1 MTKDPLIPMPAF
13 GPFSRHRD
21 PFGGGRP
28 SLLQAL
34 QDVTSTPTSQPFNL
48 STSVMYVNHKAKTWV
63 SLETVDPEVQPFH
76 QRLPE
81 FAETPLRQLTL
92 DYCHSLGVRQVYVKD
107 ESTRCG
113 LPAFKILGASWGAY
127 RAIVDHLKCS
137 KSASLDHIRHHARE
151 ADICLYTATDGNHGR
166 AVARF
171 ARVLGVKASV
181 YVPQIMQEST
191 KDFISQEGASVT
203 VVNGDYDDAVRAAER
218 RSEECNGILV
228 QDTAWPGYE
237 EIPRVS
243 MGSPVTRLSMTVEGL
258 QRFTTAMFHLLL
270 PAADCT

>member
-1 MTKDPLIPMPAF
+1 MYRIPMTKDLAIPMPAY

-21 PFGGGRP
+21 RFGAGKLAVADLP
-28 SLLQAL
+28 SQ
-34 QDVTSTPTSQPFNL
+34 TWFIP
-48 STSVMYVNHKAKTWV
+48 STSVMYVNYKAQSWV

-81 FAETPLRQLTL
+81 FAETPLRQLPL
-92 DYCHSLGVRQVYVKD
+92 EYCHSLGVRHVCVKD

-127 RAIVDHLKCS
+127 RAIADHLKCS
-137 KSASLDHIRHHARE
+137 KSASLDYIRHHARE

-181 YVPQIMQEST
+181 YVPRIMQETT
-191 KDFISQEGASVT
+191 KDFISREGASVT
-203 VVNGDYDDAVRAAER
+203 VINGDYDDAVRAAER

-258 QRFTTAMFHLLL
+258 QRFTTAMFHLLFS
-270 PAADCT
+270 AADCA